1 MELRRAEAEL
11 EEVRSAYEGLRSARI
26 GGGTGGAGV
35 GAGAGADAAQ
45 PLSLPPLAAGG
56 PDSAAGGG
64 EGATLSA
71 AEALAALE
79 GLRDRLGTL
88 LPLSAR
94 LQRRL
99 TERDPITD
107 RPRYGDKTAG
117 RVRLWLELFRSL
129 LRGVGEAFGEDLQE
143 EEEEERGTAAAA
155 APPVTSDAVAVAE
168 ALRAAAARD
177 EELERQARAEAEAEA
192 RARDLA
198 EAARLEREEATGA
211 REVEERAAARALEEA
226 ALRREAT
233 EARRRREEAEAR
245 EERERR
251 EADAALVAAVEPGT
265 GGVRAELGRL
275 RVACLTEPGGGGT
288 AALGAALGALRTL
301 FGQIVA
307 RPEEA
312 KFRRIRRNH
321 EGFVRDI
328 GRHPG
333 GREVLIAA
341 GFRPH
346 SIDGVPCLVS
356 SEPDLERDMDGWSA
370 WFDLLKVTKAIVE
383 EEMAKME

>member
-26 GGGTGGAGV
+26 AD
-35 GAGAGADAAQ
+35 ADAGADAAQ

-64 EGATLSA
+64 EEATLSA

-129 LRGVGEAFGEDLQE
+129 LRGVGEAFGEDLQEEEEEE

-233 EARRRREEAEAR
+233 EARRRREEAKAR

-288 AALGAALGALRTL
+288 AALGAALGALCTL